1 MYIKIK
7 NKFYI
12 VSIATILFFC
22 FQVWFLTPW
31 ILDIA
36 KVCGM
41 TLSIIIIG
49 GVAIG
54 LGLLN
59 FFLVM
64 SMFFDNQKD
73 IYTLERHDEDVSILI
88 AAYNGEESIYETLLS
103 LSNQKYD
110 ATIYVYVIDNNS
122 KDNTKYQILKG
133 IVDFNRSD
141 LVIKYLF
148 EPKRG
153 KFNALNNGLRRVKT
167 DKVITIDADSG
178 VYGDAISNIV
188 SRMVNDNC
196 KAVAGA
202 TLVRNSRQNLL
213 TKMQEWDYFL
223 SIASVKKMQ
232 GLFQGTLVAQGAFS
246 IYDTEIVRK
255 YGGWENCIGE
265 DIISL

>member
-1 MYIKIK
+1 
-7 NKFYI
+7 
-12 VSIATILFFC
+12 
-22 FQVWFLTPW
+22 
-31 ILDIA
+31 
-36 KVCGM
+36 M

-88 AAYNGEESIYETLLS
+88 AAYNEEESIYETLLS

-110 ATIYVYVIDNNS
+110 ATMYVYVIDNNS

-133 IVDFNRSD
+133 IVDFNRSG

-167 DKVITIDADSG
+167 DKVITIDADSW
-178 VYGDAISNIV
+178 VYRDAISNIV

-196 KAVAGA
+196 KAVAGV

>member
-88 AAYNGEESIYETLLS
+88 AAYNEEESIYETLLS

-110 ATIYVYVIDNNS
+110 ATMYVYVIVIFQLLL
-122 KDNTKYQILKG
+122 KYTQLETWD
-133 IVDFNRSD
+133 VFLTLTS
-141 LVIKYLF
+141 
-148 EPKRG
+148 
-153 KFNALNNGLRRVKT
+153 
-167 DKVITIDADSG
+167 TINHSE
-178 VYGDAISNIV
+178 
-188 SRMVNDNC
+188 M
-196 KAVAGA
+196 
-202 TLVRNSRQNLL
+202 T
-213 TKMQEWDYFL
+213 F
-223 SIASVKKMQ
+223 
-232 GLFQGTLVAQGAFS
+232 
-246 IYDTEIVRK
+246 
-255 YGGWENCIGE
+255 
-265 DIISL
+265 